1 MTTGISLVREN
12 AQSMQPPRSLWVPFP
27 LGRPLGKPNDKAFQH
42 RVIAAALA
50 LLERTAGPVL
60 EDYPEDAPTV
70 SIEESAACPVSFSN
84 TQAQENTWAARFINE
99 LTQMQPWYE
108 LGKRRRNGRSLVGV
122 AEEPIQTILTK
133 LGDLLDAD
141 TLPTA
146 DLKWF
151 KLAIED
157 AKVFYIEA
165 LTAQPGE
172 YSAQAIEQILW
183 HETQLGAGLRI
194 FYERFAASPKL
205 AIMARM
211 VASREAI
218 GGSTGEEIEINDIT
232 QKEK

>member
-12 AQSMQPPRSLWVPFP
+12 AESMQPPRSLWVPFP

-70 SIEESAACPVSFSN
+70 SIEESAACPVSFGN
-84 TQAQENTWAARFINE
+84 TQAEATNWAARLVSE
-99 LTQMQPWYE
+99 LTQMQPWYD

-122 AEEPIQTILTK
+122 AGEPMQTILKK
-133 LGDLLDAD
+133 LGELLDSD

-146 DLKWF
+146 ELKWF

-183 HETQLGAGLRI
+183 HETHLGAGLRV
-194 FYERFAASPKL
+194 FYERFTATPKL

-232 QKEK
+232 KKEK